1 MKLVPRNN
9 GHVQAISYAQHEQC
23 QHGRGMKEL
32 ETEIFELHDK
42 KPEDVQLA
50 IFLHI
55 VGDENN
61 GGTQHLCVHGSRVL

>member
-1 MKLVPRNN
+1 
-9 GHVQAISYAQHEQC
+9 
-23 QHGRGMKEL
+23 MKEL

>member
-1 MKLVPRNN
+1 
-9 GHVQAISYAQHEQC
+9 
-23 QHGRGMKEL
+23 MKEL

-55 VGDENN
+55 VGDDTMAVYNTFAFMEAASYK
-61 GGTQHLCVHGSRVL
+61 LKPVLSKF